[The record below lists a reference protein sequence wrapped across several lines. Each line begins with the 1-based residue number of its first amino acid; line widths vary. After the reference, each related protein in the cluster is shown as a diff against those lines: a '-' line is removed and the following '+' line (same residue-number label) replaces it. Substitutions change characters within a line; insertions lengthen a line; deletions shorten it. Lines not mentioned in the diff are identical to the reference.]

1 MSSDSPVA
9 PPADSSSFAN
19 QIPLLVRCGY
29 RLAEHV
35 EGRARGTLHVT
46 PELAGPTGH
55 LNGTELYGLLDCT
68 AWFSVSKSLATNE
81 AAVTHDAH
89 FSMLGVAK
97 VGTEVS
103 IVAELVKRGRTTAFV
118 RVTAEADG
126 KPFALATITK
136 SILPLDVRMRHAG

>member
-1 MSSDSPVA
+1 M
-9 PPADSSSFAN
+9 
-19 QIPLLVRCGY
+19 
-29 RLAEHV
+29 
-35 EGRARGTLHVT
+35 T

-68 AWFSVSKSLATNE
+68 AWFSVSKALAPNE

-97 VGTEVS
+97 VGSQVS
-103 IVAELVKRGRTTAFV
+103 IVAELGKRGRTTAFV

-136 SILPLDVRMRHAG
+136 SIIPFDVRMRHAG